1 MKKLKQKE
9 VAVSKE
15 IVSDLR
21 KKMTSAFDIVHK
33 DFTGLRTGRASPTLL
48 ESITVDA
55 YGSRMHINQVGN
67 INIPEPRLL
76 TVQVWDESLT
86 SAVEKAIRDAG
97 LGLNP
102 SAMGAVIRV
111 PLPELSEERRKELVK
126 VAGKYAEQGRIAIR
140 NIRRDGMDQIKT
152 QEKNG
157 DLSEDDSHRC
167 ADDIQKVTDE
177 FIKKIDEALSQK
189 EKEIMSV

>member
-1 MKKLKQKE
+1 M
-9 VAVSKE
+9 SKE

-21 KKMTSAFDIVHK
+21 KKMTSAFDVVHK
-33 DFTGLRTGRASPTLL
+33 DFSGLRTGRASPTLL
-48 ESITVDA
+48 ESVVVDA

-86 SAVEKAIRDAG
+86 QAVEKAIRDAG

-102 SAMGAVIRV
+102 SATGSVIRV

-126 VAGKYAEQGRIAIR
+126 VAGKYAEQGRIAVR
-140 NIRRDGMDQIKT
+140 NIRRDGMDQVKAM
-152 QEKNG
+152 EKDG
-157 DLSEDDSHRC
+157 DLSEDDSHRL
-167 ADDIQKVTDE
+167 ADEIQKVTDE
-177 FIKKIDEALSQK
+177 FIKKVDESLSQK

>member
-1 MKKLKQKE
+1 M
-9 VAVSKE
+9 AVSKE

-21 KKMTSAFDIVHK
+21 KKMTSAFDVVHK
-33 DFTGLRTGRASPTLL
+33 DFSGLRTGRASPTLL
-48 ESITVDA
+48 ESVVVDA

-86 SAVEKAIRDAG
+86 QAVEKAIRDAG

-102 SAMGAVIRV
+102 SATGSVIRV

-126 VAGKYAEQGRIAIR
+126 VAGKYAEQGRIAVR
-140 NIRRDGMDQIKT
+140 NIRRDGMDQVKAM
-152 QEKNG
+152 EKDG
-157 DLSEDDSHRC
+157 DLSEDDSHRL
-167 ADDIQKVTDE
+167 ADEIQKVTDE
-177 FIKKIDEALSQK
+177 FIKKVDESLSQK